1 MTRVA
6 RYRISYFVLLA
17 LLAGGTYFAI
27 RAAGNARIALAAAIV
42 LLLIPGRIQGLLLR
56 PLFRGQRELAQG
68 RAAGSVHQF
77 EAFIALLERQAWRR
91 WALWLGWTLYTP
103 SAKAMGYNNLGVAH
117 ADLGNASSARQAWE
131 CALAIDPL
139 YPVPYANL
147 AALAAADGS
156 AEQATSLLVR
166 AEQLGYT
173 GGPLDQAT
181 HRVQQL
187 LAAVESRGP
196 SV

>member
-6 RYRISYFVLLA
+6 RYRIGYLVLLA
-17 LLAGGTYFAI
+17 FLAGGTYFAV
-27 RAAGNARIALAAAIV
+27 RAAGNDGVALAAAIV

-56 PLFRGQRELAQG
+56 PLFRGQRDLAQG
-68 RAAGSVHQF
+68 RAADAMRQF

-91 WALWLGWTLYTP
+91 WALWLGWSLYTP

-117 ADLGNASSARQAWE
+117 ADLGNESSARQAWE

-156 AEQATSLLVR
+156 IEQATSLLVR
-166 AEQLGYT
+166 AGQLGYT